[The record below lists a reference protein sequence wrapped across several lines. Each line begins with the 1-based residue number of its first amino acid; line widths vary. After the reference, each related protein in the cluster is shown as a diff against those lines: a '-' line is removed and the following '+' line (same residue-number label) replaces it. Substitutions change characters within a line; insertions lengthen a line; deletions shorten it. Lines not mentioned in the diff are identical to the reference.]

1 MRSERAEV
9 GQRKRLL
16 LLLQLVPRQVI
27 KGHGAALDVAELGLL
42 LVGLLCNGVNAGLF
56 LPFLRFFAFGCFA
69 GARTNLGAAGLGL
82 GLGTNYGGSFK
93 KNTISPKV

>member
-56 LPFLRFFAFGCFA
+56 LPLLALFRFRLLR
-69 GARTNLGAAGLGL
+69 RRPYQLGGGGLGL
-82 GLGTNYGGSFK
+82 GLGDKLRGVF
-93 KNTISPKV
+93 